1 MRLWLYNFGPLNF
14 EIKYLIRGIFLSI
27 FRDMR
32 EQELDI
38 KSLWSKSLGILK
50 EEINSIN
57 FKMWILPIEPVSYQN
72 NSLTLSVDSPFALKM
87 LNERLILDLKRAV
100 QESSGSATKIIIT
113 SRHSTKVKSN
123 KSPKPKNKEYNFDS
137 FIVGPS
143 NELAFAACK
152 QFSDFSETDFNPL
165 YVYSN
170 VGLGKTHLLLSI
182 HNSLQKQG
190 LKVKYVTSE
199 RFTNEFIRSIKEKK
213 TEFFRSEYRSCDALI
228 VDDIQFLSG
237 KMQTQEGFFHTFND
251 LYLENKKII
260 LAGDDPSRLVEVEA
274 RLTSRFQ
281 SGLVVDIQPPDYETK
296 VAIIEFKAERLSLQI
311 NNEIIDYVA
320 QLCQVNI
327 RQIESIL
334 NRLKAMTQLK
344 EEILDIDSAKS
355 MIIGFD
361 DIKISNKPMP
371 SEVLKE
377 VAAQLGVS
385 EEEIK
390 SDSRSAQIVYARRI
404 SGFILNKDLNLTLA
418 ASGSLLGNKNHAT
431 ILNAVRF
438 VEGSVDTDFD
448 LRYNLQRIRNSLKII

>member
-1 MRLWLYNFGPLNF
+1 M
-14 EIKYLIRGIFLSI
+14 
-27 FRDMR
+27 
-32 EQELDI
+32 DI
-38 KSLWSKSLGILK
+38 KSLWSESLRIL
-50 EEINSIN
+50 EEEVNSIN
-57 FKMWILPIEPVSYQN
+57 FKMWILPIEPVSYHEGL
-72 NSLTLSVDSPFALKM
+72 LTLSVDSPFALKM
-87 LNERLILDLKRAV
+87 LNERLMPDIKRAV
-100 QESSGSATKIIIT
+100 EESSRSDIKVIIT
-113 SRHSTKVKSN
+113 NRHSTKIKTN
-123 KSPKPKNKEYNFDS
+123 TGPKPKNKEYTFDS

-143 NELAFAACK
+143 NELAFAASK
-152 QFSDFSETDFNPL
+152 QFSDFSEPDFNPL

-182 HNSLQKQG
+182 RNSLQKQG

-199 RFTNEFIRSIKEKK
+199 RFTNEFIKAIKEKK

-237 KMQTQEGFFHTFND
+237 KAQTQEGFFHTFND

-296 VAIIEFKAERLSLQI
+296 VAIIEFKAERLNLKI
-311 NNEIIDYVA
+311 NSEIIDYVA

-334 NRLKAMTQLK
+334 NRLKAMSQLK
-344 EEILDIDSAKS
+344 EKEISLDSAKS

-361 DIKISNKPMP
+361 DIKINNKPMP

-377 VAAQLGVS
+377 VATHLGVS

-390 SDSRSAQIVYARRI
+390 SNSRSAQIVYARRI
-404 SGFILNKDLNLTLA
+404 SSFILNKDLNLTLA

-431 ILNAVRF
+431 VLSAVRF
-438 VEGSVDTDFD
+438 VEGSMDSDFD
-448 LRYNLQRIRNSLKII
+448 LRYNLQKIRNSLKIF